1 MSQTRAKKGHQ
12 PHPGWISL
20 VSAVAQ
26 LSSVD
31 SLASIIEIVRTTA
44 RDISGADGVTFV
56 LREGDLCY
64 YAEENTISPLWK
76 GQRFPI
82 NNCIAGWCLLHDTP
96 AVIPDIYADDRIPH
110 DAYRS
115 TFVKS
120 LVMMPVRAIK
130 PMAAIGF
137 YWARTRDFDA
147 DEIALLEA
155 LGRSTSTAIAAAQL
169 RETLRSSENRVLMAL
184 AAGGLGAWVLDL
196 ITGTLIATP
205 AFKAIFGRAPDD
217 RFTFEDVMRTVHRE
231 DRIQVR
237 KIFDAANDLHPETE
251 YRIVW
256 PDGSERRIEMRGQ
269 AIVDNNGVPT
279 RMNGVVRDVTERHRA
294 QERLDRLQ
302 ADLAHVARQNDMGEM
317 ASALAHEINQPL
329 AAARNYM
336 QTAEKLLEQTENKQ
350 AQSIVAKAE
359 AQCSRA
365 AAIIQRLRDFV
376 GKGKIAKTPE
386 DIGGTVAEV
395 LELAHMDPR
404 HRDVQLRVEIEDGLA
419 RAMIDKVQVQQ
430 VLLNLLRN
438 ACEAMEGRERREVVI
453 SACGS
458 DDTKMIEVRVADT
471 GPGLAPEIAAHLFE
485 PFHTTKNSGMGVG
498 LSLCRSIV
506 EAHGGKMWN
515 EPGEGATFCFTLAA
529 A

>member
-1 MSQTRAKKGHQ
+1 MSQIRAKKGLQ
-12 PHPGWISL
+12 PLPGWVSL

-26 LSSVD
+26 LSTVD
-31 SLASIIEIVRTTA
+31 SLASTIEIVRATA

-120 LVMMPVRAIK
+120 LVMIPVRAIK

-137 YWARTRDFDA
+137 YWACTRNFDA

-184 AAGGLGAWVLDL
+184 AAGGLGAWELDL

-217 RFTFEDVMRTVHRE
+217 RFTFEDVMRTVHRD

-256 PDGSERRIEMRGQ
+256 PDGSEHRIEMRGQ
-269 AIVDNNGVPT
+269 AIMDGNGAPT
-279 RMNGVVRDVTERHRA
+279 RMTGVVRDVTERYRA

-302 ADLAHVARQNDMGEM
+302 ADLAHVARQSDMGEM

-336 QTAEKLLEQTENKQ
+336 QTAEKLLEQNENERAKS
-350 AQSIVAKAE
+350 AIAKAE
-359 AQCSRA
+359 AQCERA
-365 AAIIQRLRDFV
+365 GAIIQRLRDFV
-376 GKGKIAKTPE
+376 SKGKIAKTPE
-386 DIGGTVAEV
+386 DVGGIVSEV
-395 LELAHMDPR
+395 LELMHLDPR
-404 HRDVQLRVEIEDGLA
+404 HRDIQLRVEIADGLEPVL
-419 RAMIDKVQVQQ
+419 IDKVQIQQ

-438 ACEAMEGRERREVVI
+438 AFEAMEGREQREAVI
-453 SACGS
+453 SARAGEK
-458 DDTKMIEVRVADT
+458 TKTIEIRVADT

-485 PFHTTKNSGMGVG
+485 PFNTTKDNGMGVG
-498 LSLCRSIV
+498 LSLCRTIV
-506 EAHGGKMWN
+506 EAHSGKMWN
-515 EPGEGATFCFTLAA
+515 EPGEGATFCFTVPAA
-529 A
+529 